1 MPKRMDTYMSEKTT
15 DIKEMDESALASGAD
30 TPALNDDSE
39 KLVSDIKE
47 SISAPL
53 AGTLLKLLLGIL
65 VIAALVMFVTGMIKY
80 GQLSQESKRL
90 EQEAEAYRAEI
101 EEIEYLIDS
110 PVDYEYIIRIARER
124 LGMYLPDERVY
135 HNDINE

>member
-1 MPKRMDTYMSEKTT
+1 MSEKTT
-15 DIKEMDESALASGAD
+15 DIKEMDESALANGAD
-30 TPALNDDSE
+30 VPTPNDDSE

-80 GQLSQESKRL
+80 GQLSRESERL

-124 LGMYLPDERVY
+124 LGMYLPDEIVY